1 MSRAAWMAL
10 KKELN
15 PTHTVLMQSANRT
28 VNRSLGI
35 IENLSFR
42 FGTILQ
48 VHVID
53 DPAYDILLGC
63 PFDVV
68 TESSIKN
75 FRNEDQTIMMSD
87 ESPPCRP
94 ISTARRSS
102 TNKRD
107 ERVFKY

>member
-1 MSRAAWMAL
+1 MAL

-75 FRNEDQTIMMSD
+75 FRNEDQTITITDPNDVRRVATMQTHRRG
-87 ESPPCRP
+87 PPKFHQQK
-94 ISTARRSS
+94 RR
-102 TNKRD
+102 
-107 ERVFKY
+107 EGF